1 MEVYFLAAAGFYIFT
16 LILLTLTAAGKNQK
30 NMLES
35 KAGLTVIRPA
45 WLEIVIR
52 RKTAK
57 ITGERNLVRKYHH
70 IRAETRIGRR

>member
-1 MEVYFLAAAGFYIFT
+1 
-16 LILLTLTAAGKNQK
+16 
-30 NMLES
+30 MLES

-70 IRAETRIGRR
+70 IGQKLILAEDSGQQLPGDGGSLWKHHLDGKYEDQN

>member
-1 MEVYFLAAAGFYIFT
+1 MIF
-16 LILLTLTAAGKNQK
+16 ILLTLTAAGKNQK

-57 ITGERNLVRKYHH
+57 ITGERNLVRKDHH
-70 IRAETRIGRR
+70 IKAETYIGRR

>member
-1 MEVYFLAAAGFYIFT
+1 
-16 LILLTLTAAGKNQK
+16 
-30 NMLES
+30 MLES

-57 ITGERNLVRKYHH
+57 ITVERNLFRKYHH
-70 IRAETRIGRR
+70 IRAETHIGRR

>member
-35 KAGLTVIRPA
+35 KAGLMVIRPA
-45 WLEIVIR
+45 WLEIHQVR
-52 RKTAK
+52 LETTGK
-57 ITGERNLVRKYHH
+57 IHK
-70 IRAETRIGRR
+70 